1 MTVPESE
8 SSTARQGLLLQAR
21 NLRKV
26 FRNKVA
32 VRNISLTVG
41 PGSIVGLLGPN
52 GAGKTTTFEMI
63 AGFLRP
69 TAGQVLLGEREITGL
84 PVWKRVRS
92 GLAYLP
98 QEMALFEKLT
108 VRENLLIIL
117 ESFVRDRAERENQCQ
132 QLLARLGLWELRQQT
147 AGHLSGGEKRR
158 LEIARSLINQ
168 PHFFLLDEPFSGID
182 PKTVSEIQDIVLTL
196 KNDGIGILLTD
207 HNVRDALRITDR
219 AYLIYDGEIL
229 LEGTPREILEHPDSR
244 KFYLGERFHL

>member
-1 MTVPESE
+1 M
-8 SSTARQGLLLQAR
+8 LQAR

-132 QLLARLGLWELRQQT
+132 QLLTRLGLWELRQQT